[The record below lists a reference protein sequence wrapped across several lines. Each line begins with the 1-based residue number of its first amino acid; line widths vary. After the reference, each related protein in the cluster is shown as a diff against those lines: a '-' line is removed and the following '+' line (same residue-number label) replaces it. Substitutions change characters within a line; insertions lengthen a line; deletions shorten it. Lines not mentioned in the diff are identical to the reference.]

1 MIETCRLKNVVTFI
15 QTTLNSAKGFYG
27 IHCLQKLQKVQEK
40 IQPIRKA
47 GKRIKTG

>member
-40 IQPIRKA
+40 IQAI
-47 GKRIKTG
+47 